1 MYLRAGWAA
10 LLRGAELGG
19 AMKEAGRGR
28 LLRGVVG
35 LEAGVAPPPGD
46 LLSMGIPLL
55 LPLLQLS
62 DWRLLEV
69 GMAAEPLMVG
79 LT

>member
-1 MYLRAGWAA
+1 M
-10 LLRGAELGG
+10 LRGVELGVP
-19 AMKEAGRGR
+19 MKEAGRGR

-35 LEAGVAPPPGD
+35 VEVGVAPPPGS

-55 LPLLQLS
+55 LPLLQFN
-62 DWRLLEV
+62 DWRLVEV
-69 GMAAEPLMVG
+69 GMVAEPLIVG